1 MKRGIWRFAAI
12 SVVCAICCGVFCA
25 GGMICYMAEEEG
37 KTDLPIL
44 MYHHI
49 LREKSKHGKFVISP
63 EEFEAD
69 LRYLKE
75 NGYTAITADVLIRY
89 QKGEE
94 NLPEKPVMLTF
105 DDGYLSYLEYAVPLL
120 EQYGMC
126 AVVSVVGAYT
136 DTYTQSG
143 DRCVSYAHL
152 NWEDIANLASST
164 HTEIQNHTY
173 DMHKTTE
180 GRNGCAKKKGE
191 DSGAY
196 QKLFTEDVQKMRNLL
211 YQNTG
216 RNADCFTYPFGYFC
230 REAEQ
235 EIKKMGFCMSLSCA
249 EGINRISK
257 NTSLFCL
264 KRFNRAH
271 NRSVQEIL
279 EDKCVR

>member
-12 SVVCAICCGVFCA
+12 CVACAICCGVFCA

-37 KTDLPIL
+37 KTELPIL

-49 LREKSKHGKFVISP
+49 LKEKSKHGKFVISP

-69 LRYLKE
+69 LRYLKD
-75 NGYTAITADVLIRY
+75 NGYKTITADALMRY
-89 QKGEE
+89 QKGEGE
-94 NLPEKPVMLTF
+94 LPEKPVMLTF

-120 EQYGMC
+120 EEYGMC

-143 DRCVSYAHL
+143 DRSVSYAHL
-152 NWEDIANLASST
+152 NWEDIANLANST

-173 DMHKTTE
+173 DMHKTTG
-180 GRNGCAKKKGE
+180 GRNGCAIKKGE

-196 QKLFTEDVQKMRNLL
+196 QKVFTDDVQKMRNLL

-271 NRSVQEIL
+271 KRSVQQIL
-279 EDKCVR
+279 E